1 MYHQIQQMSLD
12 DAQVL
17 FLYFPLSRTGL
28 RDSIH
33 DFKVQPTG
41 NYRMWE
47 VWTTK
52 G

>member
-1 MYHQIQQMSLD
+1 
-12 DAQVL
+12 VL
-17 FLYFPLSRTGL
+17 FLYFPTSRTGL
-28 RDSIH
+28 RDWIH

-47 VWTTK
+47 TWTSK